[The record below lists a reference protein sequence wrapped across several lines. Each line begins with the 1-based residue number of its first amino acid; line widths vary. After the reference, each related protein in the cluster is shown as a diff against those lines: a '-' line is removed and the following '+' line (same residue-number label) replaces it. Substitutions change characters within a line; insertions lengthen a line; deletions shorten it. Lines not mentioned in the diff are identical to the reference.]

1 MDCNNLESELDK
13 SKHVTYTLD
22 SMYGCKNHTIV
33 TNNHALKGE
42 DNMTQRMNKQMNL
55 TMETREQIV
64 LMVYQG

>member
-1 MDCNNLESELDK
+1 MWTTITWNQNLTSQ
-13 SKHVTYTLD
+13 
-22 SMYGCKNHTIV
+22 SMLHILWIVWLKNHTIV